1 MSYEIPLLA
10 MRVAASILLLIAM
23 WNIFTFHITP
33 RFCAPFAFLFNVSGI
48 IFLVLGFKYEIN
60 EMVKGGGMILFVS
73 YLFTVSF
80 LIDNFSKKKEEK
92 DEK

>member
-1 MSYEIPLLA
+1 MTF
-10 MRVAASILLLIAM
+10 LIVP
-23 WNIFTFHITP
+23 TEGKSS
-33 RFCAPFAFLFNVSGI
+33 LFSDLEGI

-73 YLFTVSF
+73 YLFTISF

>member
-10 MRVAASILLLIAM
+10 MRVAASTLLLIAM

-48 IFLVLGFKYEIN
+48 IFLILGFKHEIHD
-60 EMVKGGGMILFVS
+60 MVKGGGMILFVS
-73 YLFTVSF
+73 YLFAISF
-80 LIDNFSKKKEEK
+80 LIDNFSNKKDKQ